1 MGGPDPGPLTSRS
14 GQRGLPGPAGHPCRG
29 PSDGAHDPW
38 WAHCLGPTGAR
49 FRASEPGT
57 SGEDLR
63 GLRDPAPRASWH
75 RGRETVCGWLLVVW
89 SGPSTHAQPEL
100 SPAARSQLPQPGATV
115 GGLRTRACWVP
126 VEAYSPSPDRGR
138 GFFGSGDKQP
148 KAARQTDPALTD
160 QSPVWT
166 LPLPPGVS
174 SSSSAPGAGTV
185 QLVLHAGL
193 AQDRKPLG
201 LGGARVLP
209 GLSPPYP
216 GLGVLPLGGCLPP
229 SWSTGETRRLK
240 PGPPHTRSPHQP
252 ACPGCPFFS
261 TIKPP
266 RSGGLQNPG
275 GETKVGV
282 SRPARPAG
290 HLVAQPAGHLV
301 ARPGDQMA
309 RDDPGSAAGRQAS
322 RPLTAAGVR
331 SLWDAPPRGSL
342 PPRPLLRPGGFPAPA
357 IWSPRRPARD
367 RVTPPVPAPGSAGR
381 EAPMPCGTCGWPSA
395 APRGGDRPR
404 RWAPEA
410 VSAGSRG
417 TPQRATRGTQPG
429 APGRGGPAS
438 PARPPAEA
446 GWRRLGAPAGVP
458 PRQDPGEGDRDPAAG
473 DRGWSDLGVGATKG
487 AELPCDGPS
496 RAPGKAP
503 GRLTDERP
511 SDRRSP
517 GRNPGP
523 QGAFEVSMINV
534 SCNSH

>member
-14 GQRGLPGPAGHPCRG
+14 GRGGLPGPAGHPCRG

-75 RGRETVCGWLLVVW
+75 RGRETVCGWVLVVW

-100 SPAARSQLPQPGATV
+100 SPAARSQLPQPGAPV
-115 GGLRTRACWVP
+115 GGLRTRACWIP
-126 VEAYSPSPDRGR
+126 AEAYSPSPDRGR

-166 LPLPPGVS
+166 LPLSPGVS

-275 GETKVGV
+275 GKTKVGV

-301 ARPGDQMA
+301 ARPSDQMA
-309 RDDPGSAAGRQAS
+309 RDVPGSAAGRQAGK
-322 RPLTAAGVR
+322 PAL
-331 SLWDAPPRGSL
+331 DGSGRAL
-342 PPRPLLRPGGFPAPA
+342 ALGGA
-357 IWSPRRPARD
+357 SQ
-367 RVTPPVPAPGSAGR
+367 G
-381 EAPMPCGTCGWPSA
+381 
-395 APRGGDRPR
+395 
-404 RWAPEA
+404 
-410 VSAGSRG
+410 
-417 TPQRATRGTQPG
+417 QL
-429 APGRGGPAS
+429 AS
-438 PARPPAEA
+438 PAALAARGISRSGHLVAPPTCEGSWDTPRPCTRRRRAGGGRPPCRAA
-446 GWRRLGAPAGVP
+446 RGGGGL
-458 PRQDPGEGDRDPAAG
+458 PRA
-473 DRGWSDLGVGATKG
+473 
-487 AELPCDGPS
+487 
-496 RAPGKAP
+496 RA
-503 GRLTDERP
+503 RRP
-511 SDRRSP
+511 SPPARRQRDAG
-517 GRNPGP
+517 GRPRTETKAWLRG
-523 QGAFEVSMINV
+523 
-534 SCNSH
+534 

>member
-14 GQRGLPGPAGHPCRG
+14 SRGGLPGPAGHPCRG
-29 PSDGAHDPW
+29 PSDGAHDSW

-75 RGRETVCGWLLVVW
+75 RGRETVCGWVLVVW

-100 SPAARSQLPQPGATV
+100 SPAARSQLPQPGAPV

-126 VEAYSPSPDRGR
+126 AEAYSPSPDRGR

-282 SRPARPAG
+282 SRPA
-290 HLVAQPAGHLV
+290 GHLV
-301 ARPGDQMA
+301 ARPSDQMA

-331 SLWDAPPRGSL
+331 SLWEAPPRGS
-342 PPRPLLRPGGFPAPA
+342 LRPGGFPAPA

-367 RVTPPVPAPGSAGR
+367 RGTPPVPAPGGAGR
-381 EAPMPCGTCGWPSA
+381 EGGGPRAVRHVVEA
-395 APRGGDRPR
+395 A
-404 RWAPEA
+404 
-410 VSAGSRG
+410 SRG
-417 TPQRATRGTQPG
+417 PARAVPPHRPGGRGTRAG
-429 APGRGGPAS
+429 AHGR
-438 PARPPAEA
+438 RQK
-446 GWRRLGAPAGVP
+446 LGSEDDF
-458 PRQDPGEGDRDPAAG
+458 Q
-473 DRGWSDLGVGATKG
+473 
-487 AELPCDGPS
+487 
-496 RAPGKAP
+496 
-503 GRLTDERP
+503 
-511 SDRRSP
+511 
-517 GRNPGP
+517 
-523 QGAFEVSMINV
+523 
-534 SCNSH
+534 

>member
-1 MGGPDPGPLTSRS
+1 MAQGKGDGVRLGVGR
-14 GQRGLPGPAGHPCRG
+14 LEWALHPR
-29 PSDGAHDPW
+29 P
-38 WAHCLGPTGAR
+38 
-49 FRASEPGT
+49 
-57 SGEDLR
+57 
-63 GLRDPAPRASWH
+63 
-75 RGRETVCGWLLVVW
+75 
-89 SGPSTHAQPEL
+89 
-100 SPAARSQLPQPGATV
+100 PAARSQLPQPGAPV

-126 VEAYSPSPDRGR
+126 AEAYSPSPDRGR

-166 LPLPPGVS
+166 LPLPPPPGVS

-282 SRPARPAG
+282 SWPARPAG

-301 ARPGDQMA
+301 ARPSDQMA
-309 RDDPGSAAGRQAS
+309 RDDPGSAAGRQAGKPALDGSGRALALGGASQGQLASPAALAARGIS
-322 RPLTAAGVR
+322 RSGHLV
-331 SLWDAPPRGSL
+331 APPTCEGWWDT
-342 PPRPLLRPGGFPAPA
+342 PRPCTRRRRAGGGRPPCRAARGGGGLPRARGPARAVPPHRPGG
-357 IWSPRRPARD
+357 
-367 RVTPPVPAPGSAGR
+367 
-381 EAPMPCGTCGWPSA
+381 
-395 APRGGDRPR
+395 
-404 RWAPEA
+404 
-410 VSAGSRG
+410 RG
-417 TPQRATRGTQPG
+417 TRAG
-429 APGRGGPAS
+429 AHGR
-438 PARPPAEA
+438 RQK
-446 GWRRLGAPAGVP
+446 LGSEDDF
-458 PRQDPGEGDRDPAAG
+458 Q
-473 DRGWSDLGVGATKG
+473 
-487 AELPCDGPS
+487 
-496 RAPGKAP
+496 
-503 GRLTDERP
+503 
-511 SDRRSP
+511 
-517 GRNPGP
+517 
-523 QGAFEVSMINV
+523 
-534 SCNSH
+534 